1 MKRKPIIV
9 MLGLMA
15 GSIATVCAQAY
26 NLITFDQDKYHY
38 GIQIGYTQS
47 KFDLKYT
54 ENASVRQYLLGTTS
68 YYTSGFHITVVGDMS
83 LGKYVSLR
91 ALPGVTL
98 ITRNMTYNWDRL
110 YREQHPNLDEKRT
123 VESVYGE
130 LPVEFKFK
138 ALRWRD
144 FRPYMTTGLCYGFDF
159 ASLRKNKNTNNES
172 IIRLNPSDLRYT
184 TGIGFDFFLKY
195 VKFAIELKAGF
206 GLLDM
211 KVPSDDLYTQSVEW
225 MRSRTFTISFTFE
238 G

>member
-1 MKRKPIIV
+1 MKKKTLILLLIV
-9 MLGLMA
+9 LCGCV
-15 GSIATVCAQAY
+15 GHSWGQAF
-26 NLITFDQDKYHY
+26 NLINFDQDKYHY

-47 KFDLKYT
+47 KFDLQFT
-54 ENASVRQYLLGTTS
+54 EDPEIREAIQGVTS
-68 YYTSGFHITVVGDMS
+68 YYNPGFHITVVGDMG

-98 ITRNMTYNWDRL
+98 ITRNMTYNWAPV
-110 YREQHPNLDEKRT
+110 YFEQHPTLDKKRS

-138 ALRWRD
+138 SLRWRD
-144 FRPYMTTGLCYGFDF
+144 FRPYLTAGMSYGFDF
-159 ASLRKNKNTNNES
+159 ASLRKNRNNTNEA
-172 IIRLNPSDLRYT
+172 IIRLAPSDLKYT

-206 GLLDM
+206 GLLDLR
-211 KVPSDDLYTQSVEW
+211 VPSDDYYTVSIDK
-225 MRSRTFTISFTFE
+225 MKSRTFTVSFTFE